1 MKKEQILRK
10 VIEKAQKNGWK
21 SLLSNWHWEVE
32 SIEGGT
38 LVFFWVEDKPTK
50 GTPNDGAMSTSDI
63 LFDHGFA
70 KAFFGE
76 KTYTRKRILI
86 KPTSRVSRVG
96 TIDVQGFHKRQ
107 KFLKNKG
114 WQYHLQQ
121 LVLLPDEDRI
131 NYLERFL
138 E

>member
-1 MKKEQILRK
+1 MKKEKILGK
-10 VIEKAQKNGWK
+10 AIEKAIKNGWDKESKVYWLAQVEVLLK
-21 SLLSNWHWEVE
+21 SDQTDL
-32 SIEGGT
+32 
-38 LVFFWVEDKPTK
+38 DY
-50 GTPNDGAMSTSDI
+50 I
-63 LFDHGFA
+63 LFDHDFA

-107 KFLKNKG
+107 KFLKDKG

-121 LVLLPDEDRI
+121 LVLLPEKDRI